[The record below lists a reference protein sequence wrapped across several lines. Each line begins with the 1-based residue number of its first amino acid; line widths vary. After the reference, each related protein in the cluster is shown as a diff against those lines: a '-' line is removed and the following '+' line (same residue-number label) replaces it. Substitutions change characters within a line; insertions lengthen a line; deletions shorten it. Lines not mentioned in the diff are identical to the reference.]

1 MPSVEAPE
9 SQPHQAYQPTRPT
22 RAEVSLDAIAHNLQ
36 CVRDVARGAEV
47 YAVVKA
53 DAYGHGLI
61 PVGQRLQTAGVN
73 GICVALA
80 EEGFALRRAGIQ
92 VPILVLNGVY
102 GRDHKHLLKARLTP
116 VIFDLDQARAFA
128 AVVHD
133 DPMSVHLKVD
143 TGMARLGVPMN
154 DLPRLLDDLATLP
167 QLRIDGLMTHLSSA
181 DSDRV
186 VTERQLALFDDA
198 CATVR
203 ARGHQPRLLH
213 VANTAGTYAFD
224 HARFNMVRA
233 GIALYG
239 YSPVPGTGADLRPA
253 MRIRTEVTT
262 IRDLPPG
269 APVGYSGAFVTK
281 APSRIATVPLGYGDG
296 LMRAASNRGEML
308 VRGMRCPIVGNVS
321 MDLTSLDV
329 THLPACEVGDEVVL
343 IGAQGEQRLTAEDL
357 AAASGTIAYEVLTN
371 ISPRVPRFYV

>member
-1 MPSVEAPE
+1 M
-9 SQPHQAYQPTRPT
+9 
-22 RAEVSLDAIAHNLQ
+22 
-36 CVRDVARGAEV
+36 
-47 YAVVKA
+47 VKA

-61 PVGQRLQTAGVN
+61 PVGQRLQTAGVD

-92 VPILVLNGVY
+92 LPILVLNGVY

-128 AVVHD
+128 EAAGDEPVL
-133 DPMSVHLKVD
+133 VHLKVD
-143 TGMARLGVPMN
+143 TGMARLGVPLS
-154 DLPRLLDDLATLP
+154 DLSALLDGLERMP

-181 DSDRV
+181 DSDRA

-198 CATVR
+198 CRTVR

-239 YSPVPGTGADLRPA
+239 YSPVAGTGLDLRPA

-262 IRDLPPG
+262 VRELPAG

-296 LMRAASNRGEML
+296 LMRAASNRGQML
-308 VRGMRCPIVGNVS
+308 VRGTRCPIVGNVS

-329 THLPACEVGDEVVL
+329 THLPLCASGDEVVL
-343 IGAQGEQRLTAEDL
+343 IGEQGSERLTADDL